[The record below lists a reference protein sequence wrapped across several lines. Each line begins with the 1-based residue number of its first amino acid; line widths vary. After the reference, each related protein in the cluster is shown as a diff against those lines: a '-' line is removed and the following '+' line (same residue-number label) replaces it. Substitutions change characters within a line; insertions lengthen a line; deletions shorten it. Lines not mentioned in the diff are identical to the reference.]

1 MREEDEEK
9 KEKERKRDKVG
20 LIERERGWWKKDKE
34 ALKEWQEQSIIIKF
48 NYGRDFFPVRAK
60 GVKILQSGFKD
71 SGTGACTV

>member
-34 ALKEWQEQSIIIKF
+34 ALKE
-48 NYGRDFFPVRAK
+48 
-60 GVKILQSGFKD
+60 
-71 SGTGACTV
+71 